1 MGQPG
6 SRLAHGRL
14 GISGAF
20 LPLILILFWRGPVEL
35 LDYTQLPM
43 ILPSPRPRAL
53 ILLPLPPSSTYT
65 VKEPEW
71 SCSTRMTK
79 PRRMLPNYAPLLTDT
94 MEKSCL
100 IVIGYSGLSDKVFDV
115 LAGEYTGRQRLFWL
129 GRPENPKPHIR
140 SLIEANKNIADYF
153 GKIDADRFLIDL
165 ARELGCF
172 PPLLFENHYA
182 HLLRELK
189 PVVDFP
195 VEGGEHDF
203 FNELIVELETSKSD
217 KECKADTA
225 PDLRTLGLQ
234 GEWNKI
240 LELGEPDEEEDRR
253 YYALALGALGVEI
266 HEEAEEKLLNV
277 QLFDAAIEYYQK
289 ALIILP
295 DYWRVLYNWGNALSH
310 LADLKNEPLL
320 FEQTIEKFEQVLEFK
335 PNDDKTFR
343 SLGNALIGYWRLTSD
358 KSILFKAR
366 KLLERS
372 LKINPDDVYN
382 LACLEAIEDNLD
394 KCRTHLE
401 HCAKMGTIPDRDH
414 LVADADLEKVRE
426 EDWFKKLVEKPS

>member
-1 MGQPG
+1 M
-6 SRLAHGRL
+6 L
-14 GISGAF
+14 
-20 LPLILILFWRGPVEL
+20 
-35 LDYTQLPM
+35 
-43 ILPSPRPRAL
+43 
-53 ILLPLPPSSTYT
+53 
-65 VKEPEW
+65 
-71 SCSTRMTK
+71 
-79 PRRMLPNYAPLLTDT
+79 PRRA
-94 MEKSCL
+94 
-100 IVIGYSGLSDKVFDV
+100 
-115 LAGEYTGRQRLFWL
+115 AG
-129 GRPENPKPHIR
+129 H
-140 SLIEANKNIADYF
+140 
-153 GKIDADRFLIDL
+153 DR
-165 ARELGCF
+165 
-172 PPLLFENHYA
+172 Y
-182 HLLRELK
+182 LK
-189 PVVDFP
+189 AA
-195 VEGGEHDF
+195 
-203 FNELIVELETSKSD
+203 L
-217 KECKADTA
+217 
-225 PDLRTLGLQ
+225 
-234 GEWNKI
+234 
-240 LELGEPDEEEDRR
+240 PDEEEDRR

-266 HEEAEEKLLNV
+266 HEEAEKLLNV